1 MIISILLMN
10 FSTNTVRRNYR
21 RFTPTRAWAHFFVK
35 KWENVET
42 SDCIFVQVY
51 AKFVGKTQYSPNAS
65 NQAIIMIELR
75 RIFRPDTCRNAQA

>member
-75 RIFRPDTCRNAQA
+75 RILRLDTCRNAQA

>member
-21 RFTPTRAWAHFFVK
+21 RFTPTRAWAHFFMK

-42 SDCIFVQVY
+42 SDCIFVRVY

-75 RIFRPDTCRNAQA
+75 RILRLDTCRNAQA